1 MEFPAELRGEVER
14 LLSEENT
21 DKLAKAAEGISAR
34 YRVND
39 GSGKRLV
46 SSRRDILAYSA
57 VRMPA
62 TFGAVSRSLELALE
76 CLPRGGEFRT
86 VLDIGAGTGAATHAA
101 YLAADCGEFTCIE
114 REPEM
119 ISVGRQ
125 LTEFCGVPAV
135 WKQGDITS
143 GIDDSA
149 ELVMCSYCLNELTET
164 VRRKTVEQLWSSTQ
178 RLLLIVEPGTP
189 EGYSRILSARQQLI
203 GLGAH
208 IAAPCPHENVCPLT
222 VGADPGDWCHFTVR
236 VARSRLHK
244 QLKGGDVPYED
255 EKFCFLAASREEV
268 SPCAARVL
276 RHPRI
281 DSGRI
286 TLKLCTP
293 GGAEE
298 RMVTKKSPQ
307 FKAAR
312 KSDAGDSFGS

>member
-21 DKLAKAAEGISAR
+21 DSLARAAEGISAR
-34 YRVND
+34 YRENN

-62 TFGAVSRSLELALE
+62 TFGAVIRSLELALE
-76 CLPRGGEFRT
+76 CFGDEEFQT

-101 YLAADCGEFTCIE
+101 ALSAECGSSASFTCIE

-125 LTEFCGVPAV
+125 LTEFCGIPAV

-143 GIDDSA
+143 GFDDRA
-149 ELVMCSYCLNELTET
+149 ELVLCSYCLNELTESA
-164 VRRKTVEQLWSSTQ
+164 RKKAVERLWESTQ

-189 EGYSRILSARQQLI
+189 EGYSRIISAREQLI
-203 GLGAH
+203 ALGAH
-208 IAAPCPHENVCPLT
+208 IAAPCPHEKACPLE
-222 VGADPGDWCHFTVR
+222 PGDWCHFTVR

-244 QLKGGDVPYED
+244 QLKGGEVPYED
-255 EKFCFLAASREEV
+255 EKFCFLAVSREET

-281 DSGRI
+281 DSGRV
-286 TLKLCTP
+286 TLRLCTP
-293 GGAEE
+293 DGAEE

-312 KSDAGDSFGS
+312 KSDAGDSFGI

>member
-21 DKLAKAAEGISAR
+21 DKLAKSAEGISER
-34 YRVND
+34 YRENN

-76 CLPRGGEFRT
+76 CFPDDGFST

-101 YLAADCGEFTCIE
+101 ALAADCGEFTCVE

-119 ISVGRQ
+119 ISVGKQ
-125 LTEFCGVPAV
+125 LTEFCGIPAV

-143 GIDDSA
+143 GFDEKA
-149 ELVMCSYCLNELTET
+149 ELVMCSYCLNELTESA
-164 VRRKTVEQLWSSTQ
+164 RKKAVERLWNSTQ

-189 EGYSRILSARQQLI
+189 EGYSRILSAREQLI

-208 IAAPCPHENVCPLT
+208 IAAPCPHEDACPLEK
-222 VGADPGDWCHFTVR
+222 GDWCHFTVR

-255 EKFCFLAASREEV
+255 EKFCFLAVSREEV
-268 SPCAARVL
+268 APCGARVL

-286 TLKLCTP
+286 TLRLCTP
-293 GGAEE
+293 NGVEE

-312 KSDAGDSFGS
+312 KSDAGDSFNT

>member
-1 MEFPAELRGEVER
+1 
-14 LLSEENT
+14 
-21 DKLAKAAEGISAR
+21 
-34 YRVND
+34 
-39 GSGKRLV
+39 
-46 SSRRDILAYSA
+46 
-57 VRMPA
+57 
-62 TFGAVSRSLELALE
+62 
-76 CLPRGGEFRT
+76 
-86 VLDIGAGTGAATHAA
+86 
-101 YLAADCGEFTCIE
+101 
-114 REPEM
+114 M

-189 EGYSRILSARQQLI
+189 DGYSRILSARQQLI

-208 IAAPCPHENVCPLT
+208 IAAPCPHENACPLT
-222 VGADPGDWCHFTVR
+222 VGAEPGDWCHFTVR

-255 EKFCFLAASREEV
+255 EKFCFLAASREEF